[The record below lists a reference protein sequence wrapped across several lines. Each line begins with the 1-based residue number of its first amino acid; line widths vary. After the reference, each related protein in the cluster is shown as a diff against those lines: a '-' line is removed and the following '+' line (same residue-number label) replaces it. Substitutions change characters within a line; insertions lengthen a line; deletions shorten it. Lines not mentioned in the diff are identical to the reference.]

1 MRSQQDSAGGL
12 RHLITLDG
20 LTRDALTAILDRAEA
35 YRRLPG
41 QPAYEGR
48 ELDGVTLANLL
59 FEPSTGTRARSS
71 LASRWCGAH
80 VLNLSRRSSSRAKG
94 ESMLDTIYPLEAMNT
109 DGFV

>member
-20 LTRDALTAILDRAEA
+20 LTRDALTAILDRAES

-48 ELDGVTLANLL
+48 E
-59 FEPSTGTRARSS
+59 
-71 LASRWCGAH
+71 
-80 VLNLSRRSSSRAKG
+80 
-94 ESMLDTIYPLEAMNT
+94 
-109 DGFV
+109 

>member
-20 LTRDALTAILDRAEA
+20 LTRDALTSILDRAES

-48 ELDGVTLANLL
+48 ERAGVTVANL
-59 FEPSTGTRARSS
+59 F
-71 LASRWCGAH
+71 
-80 VLNLSRRSSSRAKG
+80 
-94 ESMLDTIYPLEAMNT
+94 
-109 DGFV
+109 F